1 MAGAG
6 VKRRALAALRRA
18 PLALSMP
25 LVRRR
30 IRKAKADQVAVGV
43 ARRQMEF
50 LLAETRPDADLDAV
64 ALRHLEQV
72 VWRRELRWRPPVIT
86 KQAVTGVEH
95 LTEVRGAHGGLVVCF
110 LHHGRYEGVFAALK
124 NAGGPPV
131 TTVGHPMMFDP
142 AIPDYLAANL
152 RLGKMGSTPVP
163 VTLGYTGLRDLVLDG
178 HTLGIAVDLP
188 GSTRVRFVGRD
199 LRCASGAARIAH
211 ETGTPVVLVLPRT
224 TDGVAAGADRHRAAA
239 ADGLPRRRGAAPGD
253 PRRLRAVGPRLARG
267 LRLAEDEVHA
277 ARRRRQPGPP
287 RPRARGAGH
296 LMSARGF
303 LRQLGWSF
311 TSKVVSAALQLVV
324 IVLLARG
331 LEPARF
337 AGVASANVVMMAVV
351 ALNGFGLIRQVQ
363 YRRSVD
369 RDDPDLPGD
378 LRAVAA
384 LHRRQRRPLA
394 GRLPGPVAGHRRRAV
409 RPAHPDRG
417 VARRS
422 SRSPPCGTGSRSS
435 TTAPTT

>member
-95 LTEVRGAHGGLVVCF
+95 LTAVRGEHGGLVVCF

-163 VTLGYTGLRDLVLDG
+163 VTLGYAGLRDLVLDG

-224 TDGVAAGADRHRAAA
+224 TDGVAQELTVTEPLLPKDFHDAEALLQAILDGFEPSVLDWPEAYDWPKTKFTLLD
-239 ADGLPRRRGAAPGD
+239 ADGNPVPHVREPG
-253 PRRLRAVGPRLARG
+253 
-267 LRLAEDEVHA
+267 
-277 ARRRRQPGPP
+277 
-287 RPRARGAGH
+287 
-296 LMSARGF
+296 
-303 LRQLGWSF
+303 
-311 TSKVVSAALQLVV
+311 
-324 IVLLARG
+324 
-331 LEPARF
+331 EPD
-337 AGVASANVVMMAVV
+337 
-351 ALNGFGLIRQVQ
+351 I
-363 YRRSVD
+363 
-369 RDDPDLPGD
+369 
-378 LRAVAA
+378 
-384 LHRRQRRPLA
+384 
-394 GRLPGPVAGHRRRAV
+394 
-409 RPAHPDRG
+409 
-417 VARRS
+417 
-422 SRSPPCGTGSRSS
+422 
-435 TTAPTT
+435 